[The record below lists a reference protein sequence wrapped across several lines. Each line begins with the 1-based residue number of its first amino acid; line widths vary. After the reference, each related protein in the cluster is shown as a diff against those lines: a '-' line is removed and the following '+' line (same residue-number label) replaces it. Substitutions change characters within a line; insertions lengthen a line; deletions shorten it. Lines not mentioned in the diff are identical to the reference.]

1 MKKHLISTFF
11 QLLLASLFVAAISS
25 CNLVNGKQIDIPD
38 NVPLNEFIIGKWTS
52 EQIDNSEGKESTYK
66 YEIEFV
72 DEDSVKFVVLS
83 LEGEFLDGATSKYN
97 FVDSD
102 TIFVD
107 NKRIQGGEQWLL
119 ERDGQ
124 RLIVHRT
131 IDSETDRIVF
141 ARISNR

>member
-1 MKKHLISTFF
+1 MKKYLISTFF
-11 QLLLASLFVAAISS
+11 QLLIASLIVAAISS
-25 CNLVNGKQIDIPD
+25 CNLVSEKQIDVPD

-52 EQIDNSEGKESTYK
+52 EEIDTSEGKESTYK

-83 LEGEFLDGATSKYN
+83 LEDEFLDGATSNYN
-97 FVDSD
+97 FVDSNM
-102 TIFVD
+102 IFVD
-107 NKRIQGGEQWLL
+107 NARIQGGEQWLL

>member
-11 QLLLASLFVAAISS
+11 QLLLASIFVAAISS
-25 CNLVNGKQIDIPD
+25 CSLVSEKQIDIPD

-52 EQIDNSEGKESTYK
+52 EQIDNSEGTESTYK

-72 DEDSVKFVVLS
+72 NADSVKFVVLS

-97 FVDSD
+97 FVDSN
-102 TIFVD
+102 TLFVD
-107 NKRIQGGEQWLL
+107 NKRIQSGEQWLL

-131 IDSETDRIVF
+131 IDSKTDRIVF